1 MKLNTLYRLAGVS
14 IAGLTE
20 LGQTL
25 SITHCTVQE
34 LTALLDNAVAK
45 NNVYRNARKSKRDA
59 FHDLREGRVP
69 ADLFIEKARDY
80 LKAILGNSWNES
92 WPLAGFNGPTLA
104 LPESDEDRLAALTGI
119 KAYFTNNP
127 DHESVKLKLTA
138 ALADGAL
145 GAFTAVVSGGRNCR
159 IYQLSRREARDEANT
174 ALENKLNVLWTEL
187 ETVLSLKDVRWLKFI
202 DRVPG
207 APRVPEPVESIVAE
221 AQPGGIIVLDWP
233 EASRAD
239 HYKVYKQVVG
249 VDAEPVLAA
258 TVNDSDAELTD
269 LPPGA
274 RVKIQVVAT
283 NGAGDAA
290 ASAVIELQ
298 AA

>member
-1 MKLNTLYRLAGVS
+1 M
-14 IAGLTE
+14 
-20 LGQTL
+20 
-25 SITHCTVQE
+25 
-34 LTALLDNAVAK
+34 AK

-59 FHDLREGRVP
+59 FRDLGEGRVP
-69 ADLFIEKARDY
+69 ADLYIEKSRDY
-80 LKAILGNSWNES
+80 LKAILGSSWNES
-92 WPLAGFNGPTLA
+92 WPLAGFNRPTLA

-127 DHESVKLKLTA
+127 DNESVKLKLTA

-145 GAFTAVVSGGRNCR
+145 GAFTTVVNGGRNCR
-159 IYQLSRREARDEANT
+159 IHQLTRREARDEANS
-174 ALENKLNVLWTEL
+174 ALEDKLHILWTEL
-187 ETVLSLKDVRWLKFI
+187 EAVLPAKDVRWLKFI
-202 DRVPG
+202 DRVP
-207 APRVPEPVESIVAE
+207 EPVESIEAE

-283 NGAGDAA
+283 NGAGDSA